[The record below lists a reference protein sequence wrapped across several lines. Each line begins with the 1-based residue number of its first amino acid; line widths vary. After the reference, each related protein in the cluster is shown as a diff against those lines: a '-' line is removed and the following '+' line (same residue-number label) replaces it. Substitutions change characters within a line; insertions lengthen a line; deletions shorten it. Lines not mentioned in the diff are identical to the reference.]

1 MKHST
6 NLITIEIG
14 LNHTYLETN
23 LYTGGH
29 TIFFIVDPQL
39 QKSGTQK
46 QKNTHKSILLGVCSM
61 KSVLVNK
68 RTKLTVVYITSK
80 KPLKRSVKS
89 K

>member
-14 LNHTYLETN
+14 LNRTYLETN

-39 QKSGTQK
+39 QKSRYTKAEKHAQK
-46 QKNTHKSILLGVCSM
+46 
-61 KSVLVNK
+61 
-68 RTKLTVVYITSK
+68 YITRCVFNEKCAGKQTYKTYSRVYNIK
-80 KPLKRSVKS
+80 KTVEKKCKV
-89 K
+89 